1 MKDIVPILDWS
12 IWRPPTRGERLCIG
26 VPFFGRFYDNEIKE
40 KINGILQ
47 KRTADML
54 DSWNDYPVERKKLD
68 DAFWVI
74 KKYQGFCNSI
84 FLPDDSFSILCN
96 SCYYEERT
104 PVIDIDILNEICRI
118 LNRGA
123 FRQSDSFFI
132 RSLVLSDDLP
142 VIDIDKE
149 MTLAE
154 ALRYISSFN
163 PTDKN

>member
-1 MKDIVPILDWS
+1 MKENIPILDWS

-26 VPFFGRFYDNEIKE
+26 VPFLGRFYHNEIKE
-40 KINGILQ
+40 KINAILQ
-47 KRTADML
+47 NRTADML

-68 DAFWVI
+68 DVFWVI
-74 KKYQGFCNSI
+74 KKYQGFCNLI

-96 SCYYEERT
+96 YFYYEERT
-104 PVIDIDILNEICRI
+104 PVINIDILNEICRI
-118 LNRGA
+118 LNCGA
-123 FRQSDSFFI
+123 FRQNDSFFVK
-132 RSLVLSDDLP
+132 SLEICDDLP

-154 ALRYISSFN
+154 TLRYISSFN